1 MNQEL
6 PPEKEKELEQKLGKL
21 KVYKEKNEDEPQ
33 VEPVIEGK
41 DTEKK
46 VETSAY
52 DKFLEAW
59 GQLK

>member
-21 KVYKEKNEDEPQ
+21 KTYKEKNEEEPE
-33 VEPVIEGK
+33 VEPITETQN
-41 DTEKK
+41 TEKK
-46 VETSAY
+46 VETSNY